1 MKVKI
6 EFEFDVDATHMDSL
20 LDKGI
25 ALMDKINLQG
35 QTPETKA
42 DPAPA
47 PAPKPAPVPKPK
59 AKPAPEAKADPAPAP
74 APAPAPKPAPAPA
87 SGEVT
92 ITDLRALLAT
102 KVENH
107 RPEIKAKLTELG
119 AANVTTLDPQK
130 YGAFKDYLNSLD

>member
-6 EFEFDVDATHMDSL
+6 EIEFDVDATHMDSL
-20 LDKGI
+20 LDKGM
-25 ALMDKINLQG
+25 ALMDKINPQG
-35 QTPETKA
+35 QVPEAKA

-47 PAPKPAPVPKPK
+47 PTPKPAPAPKLK
-59 AKPAPEAKADPAPAP
+59 AKPAPEAKADP

-92 ITDLRALLAT
+92 IVDLRALLAT

-130 YGAFKDYLNSLD
+130 YGAFKDYLNSLN

>member
-6 EFEFDVDATHMDSL
+6 EIEFDVDATHMDSL
-20 LDKGI
+20 LDKGM
-25 ALMDKINLQG
+25 ALMDKINSQG
-35 QTPETKA
+35 QVPEAKA

-47 PAPKPAPVPKPK
+47 PASKPAPAPKPK

-74 APAPAPKPAPAPA
+74 APKPAPAPA

-92 ITDLRALLAT
+92 IVDLRALLAT

>member
-1 MKVKI
+1 MAKRS
-6 EFEFDVDATHMDSL
+6 T
-20 LDKGI
+20 
-25 ALMDKINLQG
+25 
-35 QTPETKA
+35 
-42 DPAPA
+42 
-47 PAPKPAPVPKPK
+47 PKPK

-74 APAPAPKPAPAPA
+74 APKPAPAPT
-87 SGEVT
+87 SCEVN